1 MPYLILIYDSCSLD
15 WNIDFALVKYDLIF
29 FASIVI
35 HRDEFKDP
43 FNWTQIDGALK
54 KWLWE
59 V

>member
-1 MPYLILIYDSCSLD
+1 MS
-15 WNIDFALVKYDLIF
+15 NDFALVKYDLIF